1 MSSERSFD
9 VIVIGGGHAGCEAAA
24 ASARLGAR
32 TLLLTHKLETIGEM
46 SCNPA
51 IGGLG
56 KGHLVREIDAL
67 DGVMGRVADAAG
79 IQFRLLNRSKGPA
92 VRGPR
97 AQSDRKL
104 YREAMQAAL
113 AAQEG
118 LTIEAAAVEDL
129 VLTDGAVVGV
139 TTADGRQFSAP
150 RIVLTT
156 GTFLKGVIHIGDKRI
171 PAGRHG
177 EAPAIGLSD
186 RLYGAGFAM
195 GRLKT
200 GTPARLQSSSIDWA
214 SLEKQCAD
222 EEPSPFSFLTDKI
235 TNPQVAC
242 GVTYTTAETH
252 KIIEESLSKSAVY
265 SGAISGRGPRYCPS
279 IEDKVVRFAEKNAHQ
294 IFLEPEGLDDDTV
307 YPNGISTSLP
317 EDVQERFIRTIPGL
331 ENVVIKRHAYAIEYD
346 YVDPRELMPT
356 LETKRIKGLYLAGQ
370 INGTTGYEEA
380 AAQGLIAGFNAAR
393 AASGAGPFEVT
404 RAEGYIG
411 VMIDD
416 LVTRGV
422 TEPYRMFTSRAEY
435 RLSLRADNAD
445 QRLTPKGINLGC
457 VGSERA
463 RVFADKMREIEA
475 ARDLAR
481 TLNLTPAQAEA
492 RGLKVN
498 QDGQRRDALAL
509 LAYPSINFEQLVGI
523 WPELSALS
531 RQAREQ
537 LEIDA
542 MYSGY
547 LERQALD
554 VEAFKRD
561 EDLRLAPDLDYTAV
575 GGLSNEVRE
584 KLSNARPVTLG
595 QASRIEGVTP
605 GALTALLAHVK
616 REQRKRA

>member
-1 MSSERSFD
+1 VSCHITATTEQTHQIIRAATDRSPMF
-9 VIVIGGGHAGCEAAA
+9 
-24 ASARLGAR
+24 
-32 TLLLTHKLETIGEM
+32 T
-46 SCNPA
+46 
-51 IGGLG
+51 
-56 KGHLVREIDAL
+56 
-67 DGVMGRVADAAG
+67 
-79 IQFRLLNRSKGPA
+79 
-92 VRGPR
+92 
-97 AQSDRKL
+97 
-104 YREAMQAAL
+104 
-113 AAQEG
+113 
-118 LTIEAAAVEDL
+118 
-129 VLTDGAVVGV
+129 
-139 TTADGRQFSAP
+139 
-150 RIVLTT
+150 
-156 GTFLKGVIHIGDKRI
+156 GVI
-171 PAGRHG
+171 
-177 EAPAIGLSD
+177 E
-186 RLYGAGFAM
+186 
-195 GRLKT
+195 
-200 GTPARLQSSSIDWA
+200 
-214 SLEKQCAD
+214 
-222 EEPSPFSFLTDKI
+222 
-235 TNPQVAC
+235 
-242 GVTYTTAETH
+242 GV
-252 KIIEESLSKSAVY
+252 
-265 SGAISGRGPRYCPS
+265 GPRYCPS
-279 IEDKVVRFAEKNAHQ
+279 VEDKVVRFAQRTSHQ

-317 EDVQERFIRTIPGL
+317 EDVQERFIRTIAGL

-356 LETKRIKGLYLAGQ
+356 LETKRIGGLYLAGQ

-380 AAQGLIAGFNAAR
+380 AAQGLVAGLNAAR
-393 AASGAGPFEVT
+393 AASGAGPFEVS

-445 QRLTPKGINLGC
+445 QRLTPKGIELGC

-463 RVFADKMREIEA
+463 RIFADKMREIEA
-475 ARDLAR
+475 ARELAR
-481 TLNLTPAQAEA
+481 ALNLTPAQAEA

-498 QDGQRRDALAL
+498 QDGQRRDALQL
-509 LAYPSINFEQLVGI
+509 LAYPSISFAELAAI
-523 WPELSALS
+523 WPELGSMS

-542 MYSGY
+542 LYSGY

-561 EDLRLAPDLDYTAV
+561 EDLRLSPDLDYAAV